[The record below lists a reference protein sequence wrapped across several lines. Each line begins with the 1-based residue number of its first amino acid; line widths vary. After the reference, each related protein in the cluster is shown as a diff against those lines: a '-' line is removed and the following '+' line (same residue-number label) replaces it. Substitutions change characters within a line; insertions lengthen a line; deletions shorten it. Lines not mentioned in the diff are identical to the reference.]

1 MRWAVVSLA
10 AVVAAACSSDED
22 TLFAPPM
29 EDARF
34 VVQVVNETF
43 TIKVT
48 NPSAY
53 ADLEA
58 RRKSGQI
65 GVISGRIVRGD
76 GGFNTGYSWHL
87 DPATVEVVD
96 LAIEVCDGRPSDLE
110 EDLDYWADTVKN
122 YCPWGAKVVSVQ

>member
-1 MRWAVVSLA
+1 
-10 AVVAAACSSDED
+10 
-22 TLFAPPM
+22 
-29 EDARF
+29 
-34 VVQVVNETF
+34 NETF

-48 NPSAY
+48 NPNAY

-110 EDLDYWADTVKN
+110 EDLDYWVDTVKN